1 MLKRLIAAA
10 ALLVVLGLSA
20 AFGLLGC
27 DVGGPPVRVEQDVEV
42 HVPGNPPGEADE
54 ENPAQNK

>member
-27 DVGGPPVRVEQDVEV
+27 DVIEQDVEV

-54 ENPAQNK
+54 ENPAQNQ